1 CVGITVWGVRD
12 SDSWRSS
19 QTPLLFDGNGNKK
32 AAYTSVLNALNAAV
46 PDTSPSPTPPV
57 SPSPSPSPT
66 PPVSPSPSPPV
77 SPSPGTSPQPGGC
90 SATMRT
96 VNSWPGGFQSEVT
109 VTAGNSAV
117 NGWTVNWSWSGS
129 PSITQVW
136 GGLKSGSGASVSVR
150 NESWNGTLSANGTT
164 TFGFLANGS
173 AETSTPTCSAS

>member
-1 CVGITVWGVRD
+1 

-66 PPVSPSPSPPV
+66 PPVSPSPSPTPPV

-90 SATMRT
+90 GATMRT

-109 VTAGNSAV
+109 VTAGSSAV

-136 GGLKSGSGASVSVR
+136 GGLTSGSGASVSVR

-173 AETSTPTCSAS
+173 AETATLTCSAS